1 MELGQLPAQG
11 DPPVPEGGQEVVQ
24 GGAEAV
30 GRLVEEDGPLL
41 AQQALEPLLPL
52 GLVHRQEPLEDE
64 PLRRQSADRQGGD
77 EGAAAGDGLNGHAVF
92 GAQAYQVLA
101 GVADGG
107 GADLGD
113 LSPRAAA
120 TLENASFVAAE
131 DTRVTRKLL
140 SHLGLQKP
148 CWQGGFRPLTAGG
161 WCVIFAEKGRK
172 GRDLPMLPTFFIRS
186 QGIRKLYCSLFTPLL
201 ERRGLT
207 QLEMDILLFLANN
220 PEYDTARDIVE
231 KRHLAKSHVSVG
243 VDALAGRGLL
253 ERQLR
258 EGNRKTIHLRLT
270 EAAGPIVE
278 EGRAIQ
284 REHGEILL
292 SGFTGEERVELLR
305 LLEKIGENVDA
316 ALRAAK

>member
-1 MELGQLPAQG
+1 M
-11 DPPVPEGGQEVVQ
+11 
-24 GGAEAV
+24 
-30 GRLVEEDGPLL
+30 
-41 AQQALEPLLPL
+41 
-52 GLVHRQEPLEDE
+52 
-64 PLRRQSADRQGGD
+64 
-77 EGAAAGDGLNGHAVF
+77 
-92 GAQAYQVLA
+92 
-101 GVADGG
+101 
-107 GADLGD
+107 
-113 LSPRAAA
+113 
-120 TLENASFVAAE
+120 
-131 DTRVTRKLL
+131 
-140 SHLGLQKP
+140 
-148 CWQGGFRPLTAGG
+148 TAGG

-292 SGFTGEERVELLR
+292 SGFTGEERAELLR